1 MRSTFIVLVAGIVS
15 ATLATA
21 ATPAVPDYIKAAVV
35 DPSRTDADLQRDENR
50 LPAEVLAFAGVKPG
64 DRVGELL
71 PGGGYFSRLLCKIV
85 GEKGHLYT
93 VGISRA
99 VPNPAAAGAPAA
111 PAPVRGTPCANITA
125 TSNAAADVTWPSGLN
140 LVWTSENYHDL
151 YNPMFGSP
159 DMVKFNKAIFDALL
173 PGGVY
178 MIEDH
183 VAEAGSGARDTN
195 TLHRIDPEQVKKD
208 VTSVGFIFEG
218 ESSVLRNA
226 NDPHTAKA
234 HEFKGK
240 SDKLLFKFRKPG
252 H

>member
-1 MRSTFIVLVAGIVS
+1 MRSKFFVLTAGILS

-21 ATPAVPDYIKAAVV
+21 ATPAIPDYINAAVA
-35 DPSRTDADLQRDENR
+35 DASRPDADVQRDENR

-64 DRVGELL
+64 DKVGELL
-71 PGGGYFSRLLCKIV
+71 PGRGYFSHLFCKIV
-85 GEKGHLYT
+85 GDKGHLYT
-93 VGISRA
+93 IDLTRMVSR
-99 VPNPAAAGAPAA
+99 PAAATTASTAPATK
-111 PAPVRGTPCANITA
+111 GTPCANVTA
-125 TSNAAADVTWPSGLN
+125 DTKAAAEVTWPSGLN
-140 LVWTSENYHDL
+140 MVWTSENYHDL

-159 DMVKFNKAIFDALL
+159 DMLKFNKVIFDALL

-183 VAEAGSGARDTN
+183 VAEAGSGGRDTN

-208 VTSVGFIFEG
+208 VTSVGFVFEG

-234 HEFKGK
+234 QEFKGK
-240 SDKLLFKFRKPG
+240 SDKFLFKFRKPA